1 MDGKTVRLRAPAKI
15 NLYLRVLGRRPDGY
29 HLLATLMQKLAL
41 YDQVELESVSDGI
54 TLECPGSDLPVTEE
68 NIALRAAHLFF
79 KTLQGLLPERH
90 GVEIILKKGIPIAV
104 GLGGGSSDA
113 AAVLVGLDK
122 LFQTGCS
129 KQELAAMGLQLGA
142 DVPLFIYDWPV
153 AWATGIGERLTPAKG
168 LENARVVL
176 VNPGFFVSTKWVYEN
191 LPLTLDEKI
200 SNLYNSHSEHDDFV
214 IDNPFAQ
221 HFFKSNDVYNDLEQ
235 VTQTSFKE
243 IALIKEQLLAAG
255 ASSALMSGSGPTVFG
270 IFPSSRQVQAEK
282 CYQQM
287 LDTYSQ
293 TFLVTPLPDG
303 QSRFQL

>member
-1 MDGKTVRLRAPAKI
+1 MNGKVVRLRAPAKI

-41 YDQVELESVSDGI
+41 YDQVDLESVSAGI

-79 KTLQGLLPERH
+79 RTLQGQLPQRH
-90 GVEIILKKGIPIAV
+90 GVEIILKKRIPIAA

-113 AAVLVGLDK
+113 AAVLVGLDR

-129 KQELAAMGLQLGA
+129 KQRLAAMGLQLGA

-153 AWATGIGERLTPAKG
+153 AWATGIGEQLTPAKG
-168 LENARVVL
+168 IDNAKVVL
-176 VNPGFFVSTKWVYEN
+176 VNPGFSVSTKWVFEN
-191 LPLTLDEKI
+191 LPLTLEEKI
-200 SNLYNSHSEHDDFV
+200 SNLFYSHSKQDV
-214 IDNPFAQ
+214 SVMDNPFA
-221 HFFKSNDVYNDLEQ
+221 HRSFKSNDVYNDLER

-255 ASSALMSGSGPTVFG
+255 ATSALMSGSGPTVFG
-270 IFPSSRQVQAEK
+270 IFPSSMQVQAEK

-293 TFLVTPLPDG
+293 TFLVTPLSDG
-303 QSRFQL
+303 QSRFQH